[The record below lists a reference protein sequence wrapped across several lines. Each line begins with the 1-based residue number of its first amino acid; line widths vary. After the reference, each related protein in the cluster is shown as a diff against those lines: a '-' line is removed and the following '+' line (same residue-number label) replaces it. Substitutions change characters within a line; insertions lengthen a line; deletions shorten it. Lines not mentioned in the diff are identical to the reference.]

1 MKKLIILLTSM
12 FLAIAGADAQTSSA
26 VNNSLYRAVRQLSSP
41 QGRGALSAVFDNKS
55 AADNLYSELKYSSG
69 KNVDWSKV
77 NYVDGIAE
85 EYTSGGKKQVASA
98 LILQLPAGSQYTY
111 IIIYCKSRD
120 TGGRYG
126 IVKSSVNWSRSD
138 SIDSRAL
145 AAIRKSL
152 TDISQNW

>member
-1 MKKLIILLTSM
+1 MKKFIILLTSM
-12 FLAIAGADAQTSSA
+12 LVAVAGAEAQSPSSA
-26 VNNSLYRAVRQLSSP
+26 NSGLYRAVKQLSSP
-41 QGRGALSAVFDNKS
+41 QGKGVLSAVFDNKS

-85 EYTSGGKKQVASA
+85 EYTAGEKYVASA

-111 IIIYCKSRD
+111 VIIYCKSRNV
-120 TGGRYG
+120 GGHYS

-145 AAIRKSL
+145 AAIRRSL